1 MDVKYQVACG
11 LDVHKETVVACV
23 LDKRGKK
30 LKRETQTFATTT
42 RALHEM
48 RDWLLSLNVEA
59 ILMEGTG
66 IFWRPVYAVL
76 ESGQP
81 SWTLVVG
88 NAHHVK
94 GVPGRKTDVKDA
106 EWLADLLQHG
116 LIRPSFVPP
125 PAIRLLRD
133 LTRYRKKLVED
144 RSRQQE
150 RILKVLQA
158 ANIKLDGVATDA
170 FGVSGMLMLRALA
183 EGTKTPKEMASL
195 AKGTL
200 KKKIDALEVALEGT
214 LGTVHRGMLTVALS
228 LLDTFNKAL
237 ADIDARIDQH
247 VEPWAEEL
255 KRLTSLPGFDR
266 VMAVSVLAEVG
277 PDMAVFPTEHH
288 LASWTGVCPGNN
300 KSAGK
305 SRDGRPHRGNPWLKT
320 MICQAALSAVK
331 TKATYLKDKYHRL
344 KSRRGHNKAIMAIA
358 HKLMIAVFHVL
369 KDRVEFKELGQD
381 WLDKRDKHRVVR
393 GLVERLR
400 ALGLEA
406 TLREI
411 STPNAAA

>member
-200 KKKIDALEVALEGT
+200 KKKIDALEGALEGT
-214 LGTVHRGMLTVALS
+214 PRH
-228 LLDTFNKAL
+228 
-237 ADIDARIDQH
+237 
-247 VEPWAEEL
+247 
-255 KRLTSLPGFDR
+255 
-266 VMAVSVLAEVG
+266 
-277 PDMAVFPTEHH
+277 
-288 LASWTGVCPGNN
+288 
-300 KSAGK
+300 SA
-305 SRDGRPHRGNPWLKT
+305 SRDADRRPELARHLQQGPRRHRRANRPTRRTVGGGT
-320 MICQAALSAVK
+320 QATDEPS
-331 TKATYLKDKYHRL
+331 
-344 KSRRGHNKAIMAIA
+344 
-358 HKLMIAVFHVL
+358 
-369 KDRVEFKELGQD
+369 
-381 WLDKRDKHRVVR
+381 
-393 GLVERLR
+393 RLR
-400 ALGLEA
+400 PCDGSLGACGSRPRHGRL
-406 TLREI
+406 
-411 STPNAAA
+411 PD